1 MEPSLPPQIA
11 DALPIP
17 GPCRSPSAWRSNIDI
32 SIVVISAGTN
42 AVPRD
47 GEDPEPES
55 STTRPPLPRQSSHSK
70 ASLIS
75 PTPSVEAD
83 DERDSSWGYSDSG
96 MDDLTDPVAETR
108 YADEDTRPT
117 SQKELWG
124 WYSYGWAAEVF
135 AICAMGSFLPITL
148 EQLAREQGVLMKDK
162 TTPCRTGWQTD
173 HGSPPNT
180 TIFETPRHKHNE
192 LPPCVIFFLGAEI
205 NTASF
210 AMYTFSISVLIQAIL
225 IISMSAAADHG
236 RFRKTFLLVFAFT
249 GSTATALFIGVV
261 PKVYLLGALF
271 AIVANTCFGA
281 SFVLLNSFLPLL
293 VRHHPSIDDTSV
305 RPPSR
310 SADERILADDREY
323 YEHEDRA
330 LASSTSEL
338 LPRDRPDPTPPTP
351 ETPAAISPEL
361 KLSTKISSNG
371 IGIGY
376 IAGLLVQTIA
386 ILIVVATGSTT
397 FSLRLVLMVVGLW
410 WFAFSIPAALWLR
423 PRPGPPLPTA
433 MTGDSAWIGYVIY
446 AWKALFK
453 TIGHA
458 RKLKDIVIFLCA
470 WFLLSDSIA
479 TVSGTAILF
488 AKTSLGMKTEALG
501 LINVIATIA
510 GVIGAFYWS
519 FISRLF
525 NMGASRTIVA
535 CICLFEIIPLY
546 GLLGFIPAIK
556 RYGVFGLQQPWEMY
570 PLGAIYGFVL
580 GGLSSYCRAFFGE
593 LIPPGFEAA
602 FYALYAITDKGSS
615 IFGPAIVGA
624 ITDRYGEIRPAF
636 VFLAVLIFLPL
647 PLMLLVDVDRG
658 KAEAYQMALELK
670 GHRKGGHTD
679 TRYTT
684 IPTIVLSEE
693 EED

>member
-1 MEPSLPPQIA
+1 
-11 DALPIP
+11 
-17 GPCRSPSAWRSNIDI
+17 
-32 SIVVISAGTN
+32 
-42 AVPRD
+42 
-47 GEDPEPES
+47 
-55 STTRPPLPRQSSHSK
+55 
-70 ASLIS
+70 
-75 PTPSVEAD
+75 
-83 DERDSSWGYSDSG
+83 
-96 MDDLTDPVAETR
+96 MDDLADMEDERR

-117 SQKELWG
+117 SEKELWG

-148 EQLAREQGVLMKDK
+148 EQLARDQGVLLKDK
-162 TTPCRTGWQTD
+162 TTPCRAGWQTD
-173 HGSPPNT
+173 HGTTPNA
-180 TIFETPRHKHNE
+180 TIFDEPKHRHNE
-192 LPPCVIFFLGAEI
+192 LPACVIYFLGIEI

-210 AMYTFSISVLIQAIL
+210 AMYTFSFSVLIQALL

-236 RFRKTFLLVFAFT
+236 RFRKTFLLAFAFT
-249 GSTATALFIGVV
+249 GAIATSLFIGVV
-261 PKVYLLGALF
+261 PSVYLLGALF
-271 AIVANTCFGA
+271 AIIANTCFGA

-293 VRHHPSIDDTSV
+293 VRHHPSIAREARQDRLPEDDN
-305 RPPSR
+305 
-310 SADERILADDREY
+310 DY
-323 YEHEDRA
+323 HEDEDRN
-330 LASSTSEL
+330 STSAL
-338 LPRDRPDPTPPTP
+338 LPQNRPDNAPPA
-351 ETPAAISPEL
+351 EESPAAISPEL
-361 KLSTKISSNG
+361 KLSTRISSNG

-376 IAGLLVQTIA
+376 IAGLFVQTVS

-410 WFAFSIPAALWLR
+410 WFAFSIPAAIWLR
-423 PRPGPPLPTA
+423 PRPGPPLPDE
-433 MTGDSAWIGYVIY
+433 MKGRYAWIGYVTY

-479 TVSGTAILF
+479 TVSGTAVLF

-510 GVIGAFYWS
+510 GVLGAFYWS
-519 FISRLF
+519 FLSRIF
-525 NMGASRTIVA
+525 NLRASRTIVA

-546 GLLGFIPAIK
+546 GLLGFIPAVK

-658 KAEAYQMALELK
+658 KADAYQMALELE
-670 GHRKGGHTD
+670 GHRKGQAERA
-679 TRYTT
+679 RYTAV
-684 IPTIVLSEE
+684 PTIVLSEE
-693 EED
+693 ED